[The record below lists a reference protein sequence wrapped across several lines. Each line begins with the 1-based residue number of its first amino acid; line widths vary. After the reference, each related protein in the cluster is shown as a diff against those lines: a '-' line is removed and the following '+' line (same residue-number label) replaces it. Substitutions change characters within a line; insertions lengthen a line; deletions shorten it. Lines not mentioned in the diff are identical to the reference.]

1 MKGVQSM
8 AINVHTSEKVY
19 RELANSDQRLS
30 DNMVEKVVSL
40 QKKYQEHGE
49 ELDLMDFLGS
59 EKIVKKK
66 HEDAKE
72 HLEKI
77 IRKKKYENTIK

>member
-1 MKGVQSM
+1 M
-8 AINVHTSEKVY
+8 AFNVHTSEKVY
-19 RELANSDQRLS
+19 RDLANSDQRLS

-40 QKKYQEHGE
+40 QKKYQEYGE
-49 ELDLMDFLGS
+49 ELDFMDFFGS
-59 EKIVKKK
+59 ENIVKKK
-66 HEDAKE
+66 YEDAKE

>member
-1 MKGVQSM
+1 M

-66 HEDAKE
+66 YEDAKE